1 MDKKDKVHNIEIEE
15 IYEYDIDTEISLLDT
30 YCQKCDFVFHLAGI
44 NRPKNQEDFMKGNF
58 GFTSVLLD
66 TLKNHG
72 NKSPIMLSSSI
83 QATLDNEYGKSK
95 KCGEELLEEY
105 GKSNNVKTLIYRFPN
120 VFGIWCKPN
129 YNSVVATFCYNIAND
144 LPITINNRETVLTLV
159 YVGDIVEELL
169 RALVNNENRQGLY
182 CSVQPTYQVSL
193 GEIADLLYSFKNARS
208 STSSERLA
216 LPDVKNEFC
225 KKLYVTYTS
234 YLPTNDITKGF
245 HYHMYTKVEKFVV
258 VSGTGLI
265 RFRKI
270 DSDEIIEYYVSSDK
284 IKVVDIPLGYTHE
297 ITNLSKTEDLIT
309 FMWCDECF
317 DPSKPDTY
325 YLEVGNKNE

>member
-1 MDKKDKVHNIEIEE
+1 MRILVTGAKGFIGKNLVTALKNIMDKKDKVHNIEIEE

-193 GEIADLLYSFKNARS
+193 GEITDLLYSFKNARS

-234 YLPTNDITKGF
+234 YLPTNDFAYELK
-245 HYHMYTKVEKFVV
+245 M
-258 VSGTGLI
+258 
-265 RFRKI
+265 
-270 DSDEIIEYYVSSDK
+270 
-284 IKVVDIPLGYTHE
+284 
-297 ITNLSKTEDLIT
+297 NEDYRGSFT
-309 FMWCDECF
+309 
-317 DPSKPDTY
+317 
-325 YLEVGNKNE
+325 

>member
-1 MDKKDKVHNIEIEE
+1 MRILVTGAKGFIGKNLVTALKNIMDKKDKVHNIEIEE

-208 STSSERLA
+208 STSSEKLA

-234 YLPTNDITKGF
+234 YLPTNDFAYELKMNED
-245 HYHMYTKVEKFVV
+245 Y
-258 VSGTGLI
+258 I
-265 RFRKI
+265 R
-270 DSDEIIEYYVSSDK
+270 
-284 IKVVDIPLGYTHE
+284 
-297 ITNLSKTEDLIT
+297 
-309 FMWCDECF
+309 
-317 DPSKPDTY
+317 
-325 YLEVGNKNE
+325 

>member
-1 MDKKDKVHNIEIEE
+1 MRILVTGAKGFIGKNLVTVLKNIMDKKDKVHNIEIEE

-234 YLPTNDITKGF
+234 YLPTNDFAYELKMNEG
-245 HYHMYTKVEKFVV
+245 VV
-258 VSGTGLI
+258 
-265 RFRKI
+265 FQCRK
-270 DSDEIIEYYVSSDK
+270 
-284 IKVVDIPLGYTHE
+284 LQLQT
-297 ITNLSKTEDLIT
+297 
-309 FMWCDECF
+309 
-317 DPSKPDTY
+317 
-325 YLEVGNKNE
+325 

>member
-1 MDKKDKVHNIEIEE
+1 MRILVTGAKGFIGKNLVTALKNIMDKKDKVHNIEIEE

-169 RALVNNENRQGLY
+169 
-182 CSVQPTYQVSL
+182 
-193 GEIADLLYSFKNARS
+193 
-208 STSSERLA
+208 
-216 LPDVKNEFC
+216 
-225 KKLYVTYTS
+225 
-234 YLPTNDITKGF
+234 
-245 HYHMYTKVEKFVV
+245 
-258 VSGTGLI
+258 
-265 RFRKI
+265 
-270 DSDEIIEYYVSSDK
+270 
-284 IKVVDIPLGYTHE
+284 
-297 ITNLSKTEDLIT
+297 
-309 FMWCDECF
+309 
-317 DPSKPDTY
+317 
-325 YLEVGNKNE
+325 

>member
-1 MDKKDKVHNIEIEE
+1 MRILVTGAKGFIGKNLVTALKNIMDKKDKVHNIEIEE

-208 STSSERLA
+208 STSSEKLT

-234 YLPTNDITKGF
+234 YLPTNDFAYELK
-245 HYHMYTKVEKFVV
+245 M
-258 VSGTGLI
+258 
-265 RFRKI
+265 
-270 DSDEIIEYYVSSDK
+270 
-284 IKVVDIPLGYTHE
+284 
-297 ITNLSKTEDLIT
+297 NEDYRGSFT
-309 FMWCDECF
+309 
-317 DPSKPDTY
+317 
-325 YLEVGNKNE
+325 